1 MINSEEIVH
10 LIEDLNSISTFHRWR
25 KMVEELCGVK
35 FQKKVIRVGNSSYS
49 KVYQFS
55 EEDVKKF
62 QQVADLKN
70 KGHPLKEA
78 IIKVFD
84 NELILDSTQ
93 DQNVFDELK
102 YEIKSLKEQV
112 SKQAKHILD
121 LEREL
126 RLTNYESSQLS
137 QRIQKMEVEKADK
150 FFHRK
155 KS

>member
-1 MINSEEIVH
+1 MINAEEIVH

-35 FQKKVIRVGNSSYS
+35 FQKKVICVGNSSYS

-78 IIKVFD
+78 VIKVFG

-126 RLTNYESSQLS
+126 RLTNYENSQLS

>member
-1 MINSEEIVH
+1 M
-10 LIEDLNSISTFHRWR
+10 
-25 KMVEELCGVK
+25 
-35 FQKKVIRVGNSSYS
+35 
-49 KVYQFS
+49 
-55 EEDVKKF
+55 
-62 QQVADLKN
+62 
-70 KGHPLKEA
+70 
-78 IIKVFD
+78 
-84 NELILDSTQ
+84 
-93 DQNVFDELK
+93 
-102 YEIKSLKEQV
+102 